1 MLLYESVHSKIRI
14 VVYCVAVAGLVFTLP
29 SCRNVKP
36 YTTGQVKTVDP
47 DTLAIEQPPK
57 NESFLYWDR
66 IDNTVFQQVRKP
78 LDLNNGVRLTGRVL
92 GLSGK
97 KQADNVNHLDEVP
110 ESSWYNYRH
119 YYKPMSVDQIARG
132 PNTIS
137 PDTAGYWSIF
147 SAKLE
152 GANPGFFI
160 KDASGNRYLIK
171 FDGINYPELTT
182 SAEVIG
188 TKIFYAAGY
197 NVPESAIVY
206 FDPEKVRINEGV
218 MVEEAGKERP
228 MTMKDY
234 RKIVEG
240 RPLDDHG
247 KIRALASKFVDGVPV
262 GQWEFKGTRK
272 DNPNDRVDHEHRREI
287 RGMRVISSWL
297 NDTDRRD
304 ANTMAVYTANRYIKH
319 YVQDFG
325 NTLGANG
332 GVIHEPIYGQAYLV
346 DPRYMVLH
354 TLTLGVFVNNWETVD
369 AEKFIPHPSVGYFR
383 AETFQPGRWVPVHP
397 LPAYEN
403 MTLRDA
409 FWGAKQVM
417 SFSDDEIRAIV
428 KTGMLS
434 STRAEEYLTD
444 VLIKRRDMIGR
455 YWFSRINPL
464 DKFTIDS
471 DGDTLYLSFTDLG
484 IEGKLFKAADTRYEY
499 AVWEEGGRRIVNRQ
513 KTVDPLIIVS
523 YPYPFNADEHPV
535 ILRFQIVTKRSGG
548 SISEKKTDVYV
559 VLENEGPRVTGIRRE
574 E

>member
-1 MLLYESVHSKIRI
+1 MDYYKSIQKIIRL
-14 VVYCVAVAGLVFTLP
+14 VVLGTVAAGLVLTIP
-29 SCRNVKP
+29 ACHNIKP
-36 YTTGQVKTVDP
+36 YTSGQIKTIDP
-47 DTLAIEQPPK
+47 DTLAIKQPPK

-66 IDNTVFQQVRKP
+66 INNVVFHQIKKL
-78 LDLNNGVRLTGRVL
+78 LDLNNGIRLTGRIL

-119 YYKPMSVDQIARG
+119 YYNPMSVEQIARG
-132 PNTIS
+132 PNTVS
-137 PDTAGYWSIF
+137 PDTSGLWTIF
-147 SAKLE
+147 SAKRE
-152 GANPGFFI
+152 GASPGFFI
-160 KDASGNRYLIK
+160 TDDSGNRYLIK

-197 NVPESAIVY
+197 NVPESAITH
-206 FDPEKVRINEGV
+206 FNPDKVRIKEGV
-218 MVEEAGKERP
+218 MVKEGGKDRP
-228 MTMKDY
+228 MTMQDY
-234 RKIVEG
+234 REIIEG
-240 RPLDDHG
+240 RPIDEQG
-247 KIRALASKFVDGVPV
+247 KIRALASKFVNGVPV

-272 DNPNDRVDHEHRREI
+272 DDPNDRVDHEHRREI

-304 ANTMAVYTANRYIKH
+304 ANTMAVYTANGYIKH

-332 GVIHEPIYGQAYLV
+332 GGIHKPIYGQAYLF
-346 DPRYMVLH
+346 DPRYMALH
-354 TLTLGVFVNNWETVD
+354 AVSLGLYVNNWETVD
-369 AEKFIPHPSVGYFR
+369 PEKYSPHPSVGYFR

-417 SFSDDEIRAIV
+417 SFSDEEIRAIV
-428 KTGMLS
+428 KTGKLS
-434 STRAEEYLTD
+434 EPFAEEYLID
-444 VLIKRRDMIGR
+444 VLIKRRDMIGH

-464 DKFTIDS
+464 DKFRVDS
-471 DGDTLYLSFTDLG
+471 GSDELYLSFTDLG
-484 IEGKLFKAADTRYEY
+484 VEGGLFEAANTKYEY
-499 AVWEEGGRRIVNRQ
+499 TVWEEGGKRIVNRQ
-513 KTVDPLIIVS
+513 TTGNAAITA
-523 YPYPFNADEHPV
+523 PYTRPASMDEYPV
-535 ILRFQIVTKRSGG
+535 ILRFQIITRRSGVYVA
-548 SISEKKTDVYV
+548 EKKIDVFV
-559 VLENEGPRVTGIRRE
+559 VLENEGPRITGIRRE